1 MFISK
6 TNNKQYQTRWKFNST
21 FLGKIS
27 RVLVKV
33 EYIKF
38 IEKLEE
44 KNFKDEKREVFE
56 PNYNQ
61 KEDKRNDQMAN
72 KFCNLIE
79 NKIKIR
85 EINLNEATR
94 KS

>member
-1 MFISK
+1 
-6 TNNKQYQTRWKFNST
+6 
-21 FLGKIS
+21 L
-27 RVLVKV
+27 
-33 EYIKF
+33 

-44 KNFKDEKREVFE
+44 KNFKDEKREILE

-79 NKIKIR
+79 NQIKIR